1 MGVLV
6 EICVEGIRS
15 AIAAE
20 AGGADRVEL
29 CLDMGVG
36 GLTPET
42 GDIAEACRLL
52 RIPVHVLIR
61 PRAGGFV
68 YSDDEFAA
76 MIRSVDTAK
85 ASGASG
91 VVLGLNLASGAI
103 DLVRTAELV
112 ARARPLS
119 VTFHKA
125 FDELH
130 DPLSGLGDLLAIGI
144 ERVLTSG
151 RAATARE
158 GLMFLSELTQRAA
171 GRIAVMAGGRV
182 TEPDI
187 PFLLAAGLREIHVGS
202 SVMTAGATD
211 LGRVRSLV
219 ETVRRLDV
227 S

>member
-6 EICVEGIRS
+6 EICVEGVRS

-20 AGGADRVEL
+20 EGGADRVEL
-29 CLDMGVG
+29 CVDMGVG
-36 GLTPET
+36 GLTPAP
-42 GDIAEACRLL
+42 GDVAEACRLL
-52 RIPVHVLIR
+52 RIPVQVLIR
-61 PRAGGFV
+61 PRAGDFV

-76 MIRSVDTAK
+76 MIRSVDNVK

-91 VVLGLNLASGAI
+91 VVLGLNLASGEI
-103 DLVRTAELV
+103 DRLRTADLV

-130 DPLSGLGDLLAIGI
+130 DPLGGLDELLEIGI

-151 RAATARE
+151 LAATARE
-158 GLMFLSELTQRAA
+158 GLTLLSELTQRAS

-187 PFLLAAGLREIHVGS
+187 PVLLAAGLREVHVGS

-211 LGRVRSLV
+211 PERVRSLV
-219 ETVRRLDV
+219 EAVRRLDV